1 MSELKI
7 RPVSSKKEMGD
18 FIRLPWKI
26 YKDDP
31 RWVPPLRMQLRK
43 MFDSEKNPFF
53 EHANVEFFLCREG
66 KEFVGRIAAILN
78 KNHNDFHNEK
88 AGFFGFFES
97 IQNEEVANALLDT
110 ASKWV
115 KEKGMELIR
124 GPMSYST
131 NEECGFLVEG
141 FDSSPMVMMP
151 YNPQYYLELVE
162 KHGFHKSKDLLA
174 YAAYRQKLPER
185 LQRSADLIRKRKKIN
200 VRSLNLKDFDKEVE
214 RLKGIYNSAWMKNW
228 GFVPMTD
235 NEFTHMAKDL
245 KSVVDPDLALI
256 AEINGEPVGF
266 SLALPDIN
274 QALIKINGRLFPFGI
289 VKLLWYMRKVDTFRV
304 ITLGVKEPYRKIGI
318 EGLFYFETFRRGLD
332 KGYQMAEMSW
342 VLEDNVLMSRGI
354 ESIGAKLYK
363 RYRIYEKTL

>member
-1 MSELKI
+1 MSLEI
-7 RPVSSKKEMGD
+7 RPVSSRKEMGE
-18 FIRLPWKI
+18 FIQLPWKI

-31 RWVPPLRMQLRK
+31 HWVPPLRMQLKK
-43 MFDSEKNPFF
+43 MFDSKKNPFF
-53 EHANVEFFLCREG
+53 EHADVAFFLCREG

-88 AGFFGFFES
+88 VGFFGFFES
-97 IQNEEVANALLDT
+97 IQKEEVANALFNA

-115 KEKGMELIR
+115 KEKGMESIR

-131 NEECGFLVEG
+131 NDECGILIEG
-141 FDSSPMVMMP
+141 FDSSPMVMMS

-162 KHGFHKSKDLLA
+162 KNGFQKSKDLLA
-174 YAAYRQKLPER
+174 YAVYRKKLPER

-200 VRSLNLKDFDKEVE
+200 IRSLNLKDFDNEVE
-214 RLKGIYNSAWMKNW
+214 RLKGIYNSAWIKNW

-235 NEFTHMAKDL
+235 NEFSHMAKDL
-245 KSVVDPDLALI
+245 KSFVDPDLTLI
-256 AEINGEPVGF
+256 AEINGDPVGF

-289 VKLLWYMRKVDTFRV
+289 LKLLWYMRKIDTFRV
-304 ITLGVKEPYRKIGI
+304 ITLGVKEPFRRMGI
-318 EGLFYFETFRRGLD
+318 EGLFYFETFKRGLE

-354 ESIGAKLYK
+354 ESIEAKVYK
-363 RYRIYEKTL
+363 RYRIYEKRL